1 MISPFKNFKIRFS
14 LNSDLALTDKYHS
27 ISVPFSRNLLFE
39 LQNIRTFEEMIETD
53 LLIIGAGPTGLF
65 TVFEAGLLKLKCH
78 IIDAL
83 PQVGGQLSEL
93 YPKKPIFDIPGYPEV
108 LAGDLVN
115 NLMEQ
120 IKQFQPGFTFNEK
133 ADTIDKLEDGTFIVT
148 TNKGTKHHAKAIAI
162 AGGLG
167 SFDPRKP
174 LIENIEHYEDKG
186 VEYFVK
192 DPELFRDKRVV
203 IAGGGDSALDWSIFL
218 ADVASSVTLIHRRNE
233 FRGALDSV
241 EKAQEF
247 KKLGLINLVTPAEV
261 ISLHG
266 ETHLNAI
273 TIEIN
278 DQQQRIETD
287 YFIPLFGLTPK
298 LGPIANWGLDIE
310 KNAIKV
316 DNALDYQTNIPG
328 IYAIGDVNTYP
339 GKLKLILCG
348 FHEATLMCQ
357 SVYQRLNPGKKFVLK
372 YTTVSGVDGFDGT
385 RKEAE
390 KAVVKSI
397 E

>member
-1 MISPFKNFKIRFS
+1 MIT
-14 LNSDLALTDKYHS
+14 TD
-27 ISVPFSRNLLFE
+27 I
-39 LQNIRTFEEMIETD
+39 
-53 LLIIGAGPTGLF
+53 LIIGAGPTGLF
-65 TVFEAGLLKLKCH
+65 AVFEAGLLKLKCH

-83 PQVGGQLSEL
+83 PQPGGQLSEL
-93 YPKKPIFDIPGYPEV
+93 YPKKPIFDIPGFPSV
-108 LAGDLVN
+108 LAGDLID

-120 IKQFQPGFTFNEK
+120 IKQFQPGFTLNEK
-133 ADTIDKLEDGTFIVT
+133 AETLEKQEDGTFIVT
-148 TNKGTKHHAKAIAI
+148 TNKGTRHHAKAVAI

-167 SFDPRKP
+167 SFEPRKP
-174 LIENIEHYEDKG
+174 LIEDIEFYEDKG

-192 DPELFRDKRVV
+192 DPEMFRNKKIV
-203 IAGGGDSALDWSIFL
+203 IAGGGDSALDWTIFL
-218 ADVASSVTLIHRRNE
+218 ANVASEVTLIHRRNE

-241 EKAQEF
+241 EKVQEL
-247 KKLGLINLVTPAEV
+247 KQAGKINLVTPAEV
-261 ISLHG
+261 IRIHGAEKVESLDIQQDG
-266 ETHLNAI
+266 ANRK
-273 TIEIN
+273 IES
-278 DQQQRIETD
+278 D

-298 LGPIANWGLDIE
+298 LGALANWGLEIE

-316 DNALDYQTNIPG
+316 NNALDYQTNIEG
-328 IYAIGDVNTYP
+328 VYAIGDINIYP

-357 SVYQRLNPGKKFVLK
+357 SVFNKLNPGKKYVLK

-390 KAVVKSI
+390 KQVVKAI